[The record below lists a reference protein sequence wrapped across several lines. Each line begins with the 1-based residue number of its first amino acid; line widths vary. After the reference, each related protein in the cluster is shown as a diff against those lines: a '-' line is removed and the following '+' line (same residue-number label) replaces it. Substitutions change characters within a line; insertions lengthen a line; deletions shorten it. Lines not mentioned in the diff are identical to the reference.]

1 MPTEKLLA
9 DVLQEYAQARKTGAL
24 YVSVTAASENL
35 VRFYFR
41 DGIIYHISYGPLQ
54 DKECL
59 DVLDC
64 YDFGRTA
71 FFSGLKTA
79 SVSSNLPKTEEIIA
93 LLRKNSKKVQ
103 LD

>member
-1 MPTEKLLA
+1 MPNEKLFA
-9 DVLQEYAQARKTGAL
+9 DLLQEYAQTKKTGAL

-35 VRFYFR
+35 IRFYFK
-41 DGIIYHISYGPLQ
+41 DGNIYHISYGPLK

-64 YDFGRTA
+64 YDFSRA
-71 FFSGLKTA
+71 VFFTGLKA
-79 SVSSNLPKTEEIIA
+79 SAASSDLPKTAEIIA
-93 LLRKNSKKVQ
+93 LVRKSGKKVL